1 MEENAAV
8 EEISR
13 LYPAVHRRLR
23 TSGRLLP
30 GRDLTARMVSVL
42 RHLMSYGPLT
52 VGDLAGRLRL
62 SRAATTELLDRVESR
77 GLVARTRD
85 QRDRRRVYVRITEA
99 GRAAAAAGAGR
110 DDAGRDDDPLT
121 AAVRT
126 MTPQE
131 RQGLVDGLRALLR
144 ERPAGG

>member
-42 RHLMSYGPLT
+42 RHLVSYGPLT

-62 SRAATTELLDRVESR
+62 SRAATTELLDRVEGR
-77 GLVARTRD
+77 GLVARVRD

-99 GRAAAAAGAGR
+99 GRAAAGGAGR
-110 DDAGRDDDPLT
+110 DDAGRDDDPLA

-144 ERPAGG
+144 DGPAGG

>member
-42 RHLMSYGPLT
+42 RHVVSYGPLT

-99 GRAAAAAGAGR
+99 GRAAADGAGR
-110 DDAGRDDDPLT
+110 DDAGRGDDPLT

>member
-42 RHLMSYGPLT
+42 RHLVSYGPLT

-62 SRAATTELLDRVESR
+62 SRAAATELLDRVEGR
-77 GLVARTRD
+77 GLVARVRD

-99 GRAAAAAGAGR
+99 GRAAAGGAGR
-110 DDAGRDDDPLT
+110 DDAGCDDDPLA

-144 ERPAGG
+144 DGPADG

>member
-1 MEENAAV
+1 MEEKAAV
-8 EEISR
+8 EEITR

-30 GRDLTARMVSVL
+30 GGDVTARMLSAL
-42 RHLMSYGPLT
+42 RHLVAYGPLT

-77 GLVARTRD
+77 GLVARVRD
-85 QRDRRRVYVRITEA
+85 QRDRRRVYVRITET
-99 GRAAAAAGAGR
+99 GRTATVNAGR
-110 DDAGRDDDPLT
+110 DDAERDDDPLA

-144 ERPAGG
+144 GRPAGG

>member
-1 MEENAAV
+1 MDEQAAV

-23 TSGRLLP
+23 SSGRLLP
-30 GRDLTARMVSVL
+30 GGDVTARMLSVL
-42 RHLMSYGPLT
+42 RHLASSGPLT
-52 VGDLAGRLRL
+52 VGDLGGRLRL
-62 SRAATTELLDRVESR
+62 SRAATTELLDRIESR
-77 GLVARTRD
+77 GLVARVRD
-85 QRDRRRVYVRITEA
+85 QHDRRRVYVGITEA
-99 GRAAAAAGAGR
+99 GRAVTVNTGAGPER
-110 DDAGRDDDPLT
+110 DDPLT

-144 ERPAGG
+144 EGPPDE

>member
-1 MEENAAV
+1 MEENTAV

-42 RHLMSYGPLT
+42 RHLVSYGPLT

-62 SRAATTELLDRVESR
+62 SRAATTELLDRVETR

-85 QRDRRRVYVRITEA
+85 QRDRRRVYVRVTEA
-99 GRAAAAAGAGR
+99 GRAAAGGEGR
-110 DDAGRDDDPLT
+110 DDAGRDDPLT

-144 ERPAGG
+144 ERPGGG